1 MSLTATP
8 SKNTTTTTALNTLPP
23 SPHNFASPQSLS
35 DWIKPSLLSESFTS
49 LGVKPDTK
57 NVHSLW
63 LKLSQGETSLAD
75 SSPPIQIVHVVLVC
89 VTAKNDKVLV
99 ESHQEL
105 SDGNIRKR
113 GRPLSKKMK
122 PNEDPESVVVRG
134 IFEELGS
141 AIRVRTRLMNSACVG
156 ICDAEGR
163 GGSSVAEEAV
173 FAANTI
179 KSQSSSSPFLFQAPQ
194 SLRISVSA
202 AMSSASVPD
211 SVSYDTPKSKSL
223 IVQRPITGDKSASD
237 LNPSHQGEGSGK
249 QNKRKRN
256 DEPQRTET
264 KRHKAI
270 EHFSSRR
277 RVFLNNEVFF

>member
-141 AIRVRTRLMNSACVG
+141 AIRVRTR
-156 ICDAEGR
+156 
-163 GGSSVAEEAV
+163 V